1 MVTFRDAA
9 VNQDQGASREKAQ
22 QAIVAALGDGLQRM
36 AQGQIDY
43 RIETPFPPA
52 FEKLRTDYNEAV
64 AQLRQIMLSVAE
76 SADSINTGSNEIS
89 SAAEAL
95 SRRTEQQAA
104 AMEETAAAT
113 TEVKSG
119 GDRTRGVEGK

>member
-1 MVTFRDAA
+1 M
-9 VNQDQGASREKAQ
+9 
-22 QAIVAALGDGLQRM
+22 VAALGDGLQRM

-64 AQLRQIMLSVAE
+64 AQLRQIILSDAE

-89 SAAEAL
+89 SAAEDL
-95 SRRTEQQAA
+95 SRRQEPQAA
-104 AMEETAAAT
+104 AAEGKAPPTRRSDET
-113 TEVKSG
+113 TEGNK
-119 GDRTRGVEGK
+119 GVR

>member
-89 SAAEAL
+89 SAAEDL
-95 SRRTEQQAA
+95 SRRTSQQAPPQG
-104 AMEETAAAT
+104 ETAQH
-113 TEVKSG
+113 
-119 GDRTRGVEGK
+119 GDGCVRETGLQ

>member
-1 MVTFRDAA
+1 MIVRPPIYTRTVTLFPYTTLVRSFRDAA
-9 VNQDQGASREKAQ
+9 VNRDQGASREKAQ

-52 FEKLRTDYNEAV
+52 FEKLRTDYNDAV

-76 SADSINTGSNEIS
+76 SEIGR
-89 SAAEAL
+89 AHVCTLVTNAHIVCRLLLEKK
-95 SRRTEQQAA
+95 TN
-104 AMEETAAAT
+104 
-113 TEVKSG
+113 
-119 GDRTRGVEGK
+119 

>member
-89 SAAEAL
+89 SAAEDL
-95 SRRTEQQAA
+95 SRRTEQHAA
-104 AMEETAAAT
+104 APEERAADR
-113 TEVKSG
+113 KS
-119 GDRTRGVEGK
+119 GVEGKRE